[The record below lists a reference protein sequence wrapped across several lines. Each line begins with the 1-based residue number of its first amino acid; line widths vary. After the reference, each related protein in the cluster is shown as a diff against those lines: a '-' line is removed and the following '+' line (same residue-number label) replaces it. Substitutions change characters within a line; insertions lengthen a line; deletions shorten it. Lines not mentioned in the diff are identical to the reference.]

1 MILRIKKRLLM
12 SRRNKVIISGGGTGG
27 HIFPAIAIADALRE
41 KDNEIEILFVGAKG
55 KMEMERVPAA
65 GYPIEGL
72 WISGFQ
78 RKLTVQNLMFP
89 LKLFSSLLQ
98 ARKILK
104 RFGPDIAIG
113 VGGFASG
120 PLLQMAVR
128 SKVKT
133 AIQEQNS
140 FPGATNRILAKQ
152 VNRIFT
158 AYPNMK
164 DFFPQEKVS
173 YLGNP
178 VRASLREASISPKEA
193 KARFGLDPEKKTILI
208 FGGSLGAGALN
219 AAMDEATGKLKE
231 REDIQFIW
239 QTGKFYESKYRNS
252 ATARLQN
259 VKQLTFLNEM
269 EVAYAAAD
277 LVVCRAGALTI
288 SELSLLG
295 KASILVPSPNV
306 AEDHQNKNS
315 RALSDHGAAI
325 HLHEK
330 DIDSLFDLVFK
341 LIEDENALQGL
352 KEKILE
358 FAKPNAAQDIA
369 DEILKLIQK

>member
-1 MILRIKKRLLM
+1 M
-12 SRRNKVIISGGGTGG
+12 SRHNKVIISGGGTGG

-41 KDNEIEILFVGAKG
+41 LDNEIEILFVGAKG

-78 RKLTVQNLMFP
+78 RKFTLENLMFP
-89 LKLFSSLLQ
+89 LKLFNSLLH
-98 ARKILK
+98 ARKIIN
-104 RFGPDIAIG
+104 RFQPDIAIG

-128 SKVKT
+128 SRVKT

-158 AYPNMK
+158 AYPGMET
-164 DFFPQEKVS
+164 FFPAGKTT

-178 VRASLREASISPKEA
+178 VRASLRDSVISSSEA
-193 KARFGLDPEKKTILI
+193 KVRFGLDPNKKTILL
-208 FGGSLGAGALN
+208 FGGSLGAGVLN
-219 AAMDEATGKLKE
+219 EVMDRATDKIKE

-239 QTGKFYESKYRNS
+239 QTGKFYESKYKNS
-252 ATARLQN
+252 ATARLPN

-306 AEDHQNKNS
+306 AEDHQTKNAK
-315 RALSDHGAAI
+315 ALSDYGAAI
-325 HLHEK
+325 HLKEADVHT
-330 DIDSLFDLVFK
+330 LFDHAFE
-341 LIEDENALQGL
+341 LIEDEDALQGM
-352 KEKILE
+352 KEKVLE

-369 DEILKLIQK
+369 EEILRLIQK

>member
-1 MILRIKKRLLM
+1 M

-78 RKLTVQNLMFP
+78 RKLTVQNLIFP
-89 LKLFSSLLQ
+89 LKLFSSLLH
-98 ARKILK
+98 AWKIIK

-158 AYPNMK
+158 AYPNIK

-178 VRASLREASISPKEA
+178 VRASLRESSILPKEA

-219 AAMDEATGKLKE
+219 AAMDRATDQLKDK
-231 REDIQFIW
+231 EDIQFIW
-239 QTGKFYESKYRNS
+239 QTGKFYESKYMNS

-330 DIDSLFDLVFK
+330 DIDALFDLIFE

-352 KEKILE
+352 KERILE

>member
-41 KDNEIEILFVGAKG
+41 KDDEIEILFVGAKG

-219 AAMDEATGKLKE
+219 AAMDAATDKLKD

-325 HLHEK
+325 HLYEK
-330 DIDSLFDLVFK
+330 DIDSLFELVFK

>member
-1 MILRIKKRLLM
+1 M
-12 SRRNKVIISGGGTGG
+12 SRHNKVIISGGGTGG

-41 KDNEIEILFVGAKG
+41 LDNEIEILFVGAKG

-78 RKLTVQNLMFP
+78 RKFTLENLMFP
-89 LKLFSSLLQ
+89 LKLFNSLLH
-98 ARKILK
+98 ARKIIN
-104 RFGPDIAIG
+104 RFQPDIAIG

-128 SKVKT
+128 SRVKT

-158 AYPNMK
+158 AYPGIET
-164 DFFPQEKVS
+164 FFPAGKTT

-178 VRASLREASISPKEA
+178 VRASLRDSVISSSEA
-193 KARFGLDPEKKTILI
+193 KVRFGLDPNKKTILL
-208 FGGSLGAGALN
+208 FGGSLGAGVLN
-219 AAMDEATGKLKE
+219 EVMDRATDKIKD

-239 QTGKFYESKYRNS
+239 QTGKFYESKYKNS
-252 ATARLQN
+252 ATARLPN

-306 AEDHQNKNS
+306 AEDHQTKNAK
-315 RALSDHGAAI
+315 ALSDYGAAI
-325 HLHEK
+325 HLKEADVHT
-330 DIDSLFDLVFK
+330 LFDHAFE
-341 LIEDENALQGL
+341 LIVDEDALQRM
-352 KEKILE
+352 KEKVLE

-369 DEILKLIQK
+369 EEILRLIQK